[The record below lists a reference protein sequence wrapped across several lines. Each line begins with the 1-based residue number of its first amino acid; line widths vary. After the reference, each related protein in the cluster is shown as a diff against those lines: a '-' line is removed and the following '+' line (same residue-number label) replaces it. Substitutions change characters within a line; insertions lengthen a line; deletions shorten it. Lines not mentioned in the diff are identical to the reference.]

1 MSYSRSN
8 SFDENELWT
17 AAVGGVLADVE
28 AKALAEVEGK
38 GDGVDKRD
46 ELDELDDR

>member
-1 MSYSRSN
+1 MSCSRLN
-8 SFDENELWT
+8 SFNENELWT
-17 AAVGGVLADVE
+17 AGGVEADVE

-38 GDGVDKRD
+38 RDGVDERD